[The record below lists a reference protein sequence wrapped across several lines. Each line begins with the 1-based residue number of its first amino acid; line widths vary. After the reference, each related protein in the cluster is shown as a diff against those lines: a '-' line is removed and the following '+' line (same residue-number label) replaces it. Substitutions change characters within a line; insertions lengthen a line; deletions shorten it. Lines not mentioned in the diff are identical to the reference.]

1 MELVHV
7 VARCLVLG
15 AVDGNSVPHL
25 ILHDQHTELF
35 ELLAQLLDVIAD
47 EAVVDIHIRSV
58 IEDVQRAVNI
68 DFKGSCDALCL
79 RLLLISQNVVEVF
92 EDRHFLRLGVC
103 KKLLIDHADT
113 AVNDGLLNR
122 LQAVLAAD
130 NQLAHGENEVGF
142 QRQRVFLFGVVRVDV
157 QRIDVIRAD
166 WRDADDLTAEL
177 LHKGE
182 ILGFGVADDDVILR
196 DEEGIRH
203 FALCGEGFAGTGRTQ
218 DQPVGVLELL
228 AVNHDHVVGQCVQPV
243 VESFAALKKLL
254 RGERHENR
262 RAGSGQSAFDFH
274 LIDADRQRGHQP
286 FLLLEVETLERTVIL
301 LGNGGGL
308 EHRVFELLAVGC
320 RVHDEDGHEE
330 QSLIAGLEILQQTL
344 CLTAEGGE
352 IGRDDVHIVAGADCL
367 FLLFNLH
374 LVEVGDLHLDALD
387 CLRLVNRPDMKIDR
401 DVAVHLKEVGKHTVI
416 EFRREDLQEAHRTD
430 GFAHLEALAF
440 TEVKG
445 SGSDEILAGK
455 PRPGNHVKG
464 KAERLIAV
472 HIEHIMKHFQPFVAG
487 QRLGSH
493 AESFEV
499 VEDVGFNAFELRLCR
514 AEGVRLNAEGD
525 VLLLDQPVVALG
537 ELALQHSGILGANVV
552 EGVLLCRNVDAL
564 AELIEACLLID
575 EGELDENRAIKV
587 VQKVTPVL
595 KDGSFVL
602 VLRKLVVD
610 VLKGDGLRVEAAVYL
625 ADTVAAHLHIGNGLL
640 GGLADFLCLPVLF
653 LLHDDPL
660 LFLSGKGI
668 AVNDAVFDG
677 HLRLCLCCAVVQAA
691 IPPVL

>member
-1 MELVHV
+1 M
-7 VARCLVLG
+7 LG
-15 AVDGNSVPHL
+15 AVDGDSVPHL
-25 ILHDQHTELF
+25 ILHNQHTELL
-35 ELLAQLLDVIAD
+35 ELLAEFADVIAD

-68 DFKGSCDALCL
+68 DFKGGCDALRL
-79 RLLLISQNVVEVF
+79 RLLLISQNVVKVF
-92 EDRHFLRLGVC
+92 EDRHFLRFGVC
-103 KKLLIDHADT
+103 KELLINHADT

-130 NQLAHGENEVGF
+130 NQLTHGEDKVGF

-166 WRDADDLTAEL
+166 RRNADNLTTEL

-182 ILGFGVADDDVILR
+182 ILGFGVTDDDVILR
-196 DEEGIRH
+196 DEEGVRH
-203 FALCGEGFAGTGRTQ
+203 FTLCGEGLTGTGCTQ
-218 DQPVGVLELL
+218 DQPVGVLEPL
-228 AVNHDHVVGQCVQPV
+228 AVNHDHVVGQRVQPV

-262 RAGSGQSAFDFH
+262 RAGSGQSAFDLH

-286 FLLLEVETLERTVIL
+286 FLLLEVKTLERTVIL

-308 EHRVFELLAVGC
+308 EHRIFELLAAGC
-320 RVHDEDGHEE
+320 CVHDEDSHKE

-344 CLTAEGGE
+344 CLAAEGGE
-352 IGRDDVHIVAGADCL
+352 IGRDDVHIVAGADRL

-374 LVEVGDLHLDALD
+374 LVEVGDLRLDALD

-416 EFRREDLQEAHRTD
+416 EFRREDLEKAHRAD
-430 GFAHLEALAF
+430 GSAHLETLAF

-445 SGSDEILAGK
+445 SGRDEVFAGK

-464 KAERLIAV
+464 KAERLVGV
-472 HIEHIMKHFQPFVAG
+472 HVEHIMKHFQPLVAG
-487 QRLGSH
+487 QRLRPH
-493 AESFEV
+493 AEGFEV
-499 VEDVGFNAFELRLCR
+499 VENVGLDAFELRLCR
-514 AEGVRLNAEGD
+514 AEGVCLNAEGD
-525 VLLLDQPVVALG
+525 VLLLDQSVVALG
-537 ELALQHSGILGANVV
+537 ELTLQHTGILGADVV

-564 AELIEACLLID
+564 AKLIETCLLID
-575 EGELDENRAIKV
+575 EGELDENRAVEV
-587 VQKVTPVL
+587 VQKVAPVL
-595 KDGSFVL
+595 EDCGFVL

-668 AVNDAVFDG
+668 AVNDAVLDG
-677 HLRLCLCCAVVQAA
+677 HLRLCLCCTVVQAA